1 MRKRILYIEDD
12 YDTRNLV
19 KTLLENDGYV
29 VLTASNGREG
39 LKKLEMYDI
48 DLVLLDIML
57 PDMSGWDIYRRMN
70 EIFHPA
76 KIAFLTIMSA
86 TEREIENLKEE
97 GVADYI
103 TKPFDNKELIRR
115 VRNILEVEKRI
126 LHVENDKDT
135 QVLVRYILESNGYKV
150 INACNGKECFNI
162 LRNEKVDLVLLD
174 IMLPDMSGWS
184 VFENIRKNL
193 DNMPKIAFLSVVPIS
208 DDQLEEFRKKGVA
221 DYITKPFDSNELI
234 RRVRM
239 IIG

>member
-19 KTLLENDGYV
+19 KMLLENDGYV

-39 LKKLEMYDI
+39 LKKLEMYDV

-115 VRNILEVEKRI
+115 VR
-126 LHVENDKDT
+126 
-135 QVLVRYILESNGYKV
+135 
-150 INACNGKECFNI
+150 
-162 LRNEKVDLVLLD
+162 
-174 IMLPDMSGWS
+174 
-184 VFENIRKNL
+184 
-193 DNMPKIAFLSVVPIS
+193 
-208 DDQLEEFRKKGVA
+208 
-221 DYITKPFDSNELI
+221 
-234 RRVRM
+234 M